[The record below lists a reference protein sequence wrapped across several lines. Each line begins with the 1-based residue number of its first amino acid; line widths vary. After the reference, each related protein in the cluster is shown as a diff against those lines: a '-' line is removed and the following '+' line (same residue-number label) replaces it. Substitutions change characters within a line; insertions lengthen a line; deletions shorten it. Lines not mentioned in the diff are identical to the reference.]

1 MESEGTQLVGMGEVG
16 DTSTLP
22 KADAYVC
29 MYNNNAYCFLPC
41 KVENEGNNVR
51 NKSGGIFF
59 FWRQIR
65 VPVLCAH
72 YCISLPNFIV
82 IDALSLHQRF
92 STQKVKGLS
101 NQQSTQSTS
110 CAAGGWT
117 PLTITSPFVNQITW

>member
-1 MESEGTQLVGMGEVG
+1 MESEGTQLVGTGEVG

-59 FWRQIR
+59 FLASDSGACT
-65 VPVLCAH
+65 LCPLLYFTAKF
-72 YCISLPNFIV
+72 YC
-82 IDALSLHQRF
+82 DR
-92 STQKVKGLS
+92 
-101 NQQSTQSTS
+101 
-110 CAAGGWT
+110 C
-117 PLTITSPFVNQITW
+117 TILAPEVQHSEGKRAQ